1 MTSVQTQGTGSINGS
16 PLNQGDSITL
26 TVKSGDDMA
35 ITASTGAQV
44 TITNNGASTVSA
56 DCAI

>member
-1 MTSVQTQGTGSINGS
+1 
-16 PLNQGDSITL
+16 
-26 TVKSGDDMA
+26 MA

-56 DCAI
+56 DCAIADPEPELTYNFPAG